1 EIRSQES
8 FRNAERGKPKADGNP
23 RQLKWIAGLKSYPT
37 NLQLCGAGRREAAR
51 RSVGPRCARPL
62 SCALNAFEELFCRQ
76 PDVLRDLTQQGR
88 RDVPPGVKWKRRPAT
103 VWMAEL
109 LVGASLANFGEA
121 QALQKGHD
129 LTWFEC
135 GQRAHYATLIV
146 WTATNSDSNLG
157 SPSSRSMLTTSCRL
171 ACSSSSDSPWLWAPG
186 HPGTWLTN
194 TPV

>member
-1 EIRSQES
+1 
-8 FRNAERGKPKADGNP
+8 
-23 RQLKWIAGLKSYPT
+23 
-37 NLQLCGAGRREAAR
+37 
-51 RSVGPRCARPL
+51 
-62 SCALNAFEELFCRQ
+62 
-76 PDVLRDLTQQGR
+76 
-88 RDVPPGVKWKRRPAT
+88 

-146 WTATNSDSNLG
+146 WPATNSDSNLG

-171 ACSSSSDSPWLWAPG
+171 ACSSSSDSPWLCAPG
-186 HPGTWLTN
+186 HPGTCPTNRPVSGSRSMTTLNVRMPQDTPPRARLTRR
-194 TPV
+194 TARIS